1 MVTNDIMAF
10 YPSIQHEVGLK
21 SQRELLGK
29 RQQKKIPTDEL
40 AEIGEFVL
48 KNSFFNLMVKLSSRS
63 QEQL

>member
-1 MVTNDIMAF
+1 MAL

-48 KNSFFNLMVKLSSRS
+48 KNSFFILMVKLSRRS